1 MTDNKKFGKT
11 VKPFFSD
18 KGVGKTDITLI
29 ESDQIFQED
38 SEVAKILG
46 GFFWNAVKSLNINIP
61 EKYKSEGFALSDN
74 PIENII
80 SIYSN
85 HPSIKLINE
94 NVVKGNFSFSTVKL
108 ADIEVVTK
116 W

>member
-1 MTDNKKFGKT
+1 MNT
-11 VKPFFSD
+11 
-18 KGVGKTDITLI
+18 KG
-29 ESDQIFQED
+29 S
-38 SEVAKILG
+38 
-46 GFFWNAVKSLNINIP
+46 
-61 EKYKSEGFALSDN
+61 ALSDG

-108 ADIEVVTK
+108 ADIEKEVAAPDCKKASISVSIPP
-116 W
+116 